1 MPTADASGPKDL
13 LDHRELLGVLTAF
26 RKGDFSARMTPEYTG
41 MAGRIADVLNEVIE
55 RNERLAQEL
64 ERIRNTVGKE
74 GKLGQRAS
82 LGAVSGGWAT
92 SIDSVNSLIVDLVKP
107 NAEVTRVIGAVAR
120 GDLTGSIAEEAPGEL
135 AALKDNVNRMIA
147 NLRETTQKNAEQDW
161 LKTNLLRFTRVLE
174 GQRNLEAVARLIL
187 KELAPLVSAQ
197 QGVFYLMDSTDAV
210 GHDEGALKM
219 VASYAY
225 RERRHLSNRI
235 KVGEGLVGQCVLE
248 RERILLTEV
257 PENYVKIGSGLGE
270 ATPRNIVVLPVV
282 FEGVVK
288 AVIELASLYRFSE
301 IHLAFLD
308 QLTESV
314 GVVLNTLAAGTR
326 TEELEERSQL
336 LQIQNAEVERRNRE
350 IEQARIALVDRAQ
363 QLSRSSRYK
372 SEVLANM
379 SHELRTPLNSLL
391 ILARLLADNREGNL
405 DPRQV
410 EFAQTIY
417 TAGADLL
424 SLINDI
430 LDLSKIESGT
440 MAVDVD
446 EVGLRAV
453 QEFVERTFRQ
463 GARDKGLEF
472 SVELAPRLP
481 ATVYTDPRRLQQVL
495 KNLLANA
502 FKFTEKGSVSLR
514 IDVVKEGWS
523 PEHDSLNRAEM
534 VLAFA
539 VIDTGIGIPAQKQKV
554 IFEAFQQADGTT
566 SRKYG
571 GTGLG
576 LSISR
581 EIARLL
587 GGEIRV
593 TSAPGEGSTFTF
605 FLPRT
610 PNPSALAGTPSVGRA
625 APAPQPPGAPQDP
638 SPPEGS
644 DAEGALV
651 EPLDPAHLVADGAIA
666 DDRDAIQPGDRVLL
680 IIDDDPPFAKIL
692 LELARENGFRGV
704 VALRGDTGLTLAREL
719 RPDAITLDLRL
730 PVVDGWGILDRLKHD
745 PRTRHIPVHLIS
757 AVEEGRQRGLRLGA
771 MAYLQKPID
780 RATLSS
786 ALARVKG
793 FIERRVKNL
802 LIVED
807 DPTQRAAIVSL
818 IGDGDVHSTAV
829 GTAREALDA
838 LHRERFDCMVLDLGL
853 PDMTGFEFIERV
865 KAEPALGEVPII
877 VYTARDLTPEEET
890 ELKRVTDAII
900 VKSANSPE
908 HLLDETALFLHRIE
922 ANLPESKRRMLQQVH
937 QSDPAFVGRKV
948 LVVDDDVRNIFAIA
962 SALERQGMVV
972 TFAENGRRGI
982 DTLKA
987 APGVDVV
994 LMDVMMPEMDGY
1006 ETMREIRKDPR
1017 FAALPIIAL
1026 TAKAMKGDREKCIA
1040 AGASDYVTKPVD
1052 PDALLSLLRIC
1063 LYGK

>member
-1 MPTADASGPKDL
+1 M
-13 LDHRELLGVLTAF
+13 
-26 RKGDFSARMTPEYTG
+26 
-41 MAGRIADVLNEVIE
+41 
-55 RNERLAQEL
+55 
-64 ERIRNTVGKE
+64 
-74 GKLGQRAS
+74 
-82 LGAVSGGWAT
+82 
-92 SIDSVNSLIVDLVKP
+92 
-107 NAEVTRVIGAVAR
+107 
-120 GDLTGSIAEEAPGEL
+120 
-135 AALKDNVNRMIA
+135 
-147 NLRETTQKNAEQDW
+147 
-161 LKTNLLRFTRVLE
+161 
-174 GQRNLEAVARLIL
+174 
-187 KELAPLVSAQ
+187 
-197 QGVFYLMDSTDAV
+197 
-210 GHDEGALKM
+210 
-219 VASYAY
+219 
-225 RERRHLSNRI
+225 
-235 KVGEGLVGQCVLE
+235 
-248 RERILLTEV
+248 
-257 PENYVKIGSGLGE
+257 
-270 ATPRNIVVLPVV
+270 
-282 FEGVVK
+282 
-288 AVIELASLYRFSE
+288 
-301 IHLAFLD
+301 
-308 QLTESV
+308 
-314 GVVLNTLAAGTR
+314 
-326 TEELEERSQL
+326 
-336 LQIQNAEVERRNRE
+336 ERRNRE
-350 IEQARIALVDRAQ
+350 IEQARIALEDRAQ
-363 QLSRSSRYK
+363 QLSRSSKYQ
-372 SEVLANM
+372 SEFLANM

-440 MAVDVD
+440 MAVDVG

-463 GARDKGLEF
+463 GARDQGLEF

-692 LELARENGFRGV
+692 LELARESGFRGV

-802 LIVED
+802 LVVED

-865 KAEPALGEVPII
+865 KAEPALREVPII
-877 VYTARDLTPEEET
+877 VYTGRDLTPEEET
-890 ELKRVTDAII
+890 ELTRVTDAII

-937 QSDPAFVGRKV
+937 QSDPVFVGRKV

-972 TFAENGRRGI
+972 TFAEDGRRGI
-982 DTLKA
+982 DALKA

-1052 PDALLSLLRIC
+1052 PDALLSLLRIW